1 MIKIG
6 DFSKISHVTVK
17 TLRYYDELGLLKPV
31 QVDPSTGYRYYAA
44 AQFSQLQRIL
54 ALKDL
59 GLSLQLVARLLESD
73 LTASQMVG
81 ILRRRK
87 VELRQEVSRQQATL
101 DRIEAR
107 LKEFEQENTMTTI
120 DVTIKSIPA
129 CWIASV
135 RGVVPT
141 YPEQGELWDQL
152 HTAMQKARN
161 EITPPC
167 FCIDHDSEHKERDH
181 DLEVCYFIPDAIGEK
196 LGEGPLASTQAQ
208 IRRLPAE
215 ESMASLVHH
224 GPYNG
229 LTRAYQEMLRW
240 LDVNG
245 YQITGPNREI
255 YIYSGN
261 GPVRQD
267 DPSYVSEIQFPVKKL

>member
-31 QVDPSTGYRYYAA
+31 YADPMTGYRYYAA
-44 AQFSQLQRIL
+44 AQLSQLQRIL

-59 GLSLQLVARLLESD
+59 GLSLQQIGMLLESS
-73 LTASQMVG
+73 LTADQMVG
-81 ILRRRK
+81 MLRRRQ
-87 VELRQEVSRQQATL
+87 VELRQEVSHQQATL
-101 DRIEAR
+101 ARIEAR
-107 LKEFEQENTMTTI
+107 LREFEQENTMTTL

-141 YPEQGELWDQL
+141 YPEQGRLWDQL
-152 HTAMQKARN
+152 YTAMRQAHI

-167 FCIDHDSEHKERDH
+167 FCMDHDSEYQESDH
-181 DLEVCYFIPDAIGEK
+181 DLEVCYFIPDAVGET
-196 LGEGPLASTQAQ
+196 LGEGALEHTQAL

-215 ESMASLVHH
+215 PNMASLVHH

-229 LTRAYQEMLRW
+229 LTQAYREMLHW
-240 LDVNG
+240 LDANG
-245 YQITGPNREI
+245 YQITGSNREI
-255 YIYSGN
+255 YIYSGE
-261 GPVRQD
+261 GEVRQD

>member
-17 TLRYYDELGLLKPV
+17 TLRYYDEMSLLKPV
-31 QVDPSTGYRYYAA
+31 QVDPMTGYRYYAA
-44 AQFSQLQRIL
+44 AQLSQLQRIL

-59 GLSLQLVARLLESD
+59 GLSLQQIALLLEGD
-73 LTASQMVG
+73 LTAGQMAG
-81 ILRRRK
+81 MLRRRQ
-87 VELRQEVSRQQATL
+87 VELRQEVNRQQATL

-135 RGVVPT
+135 RGMVPT
-141 YPEQGELWDQL
+141 YPKQGKLWDQL
-152 HTAMQKARN
+152 HTAMRTARL

-167 FCIDHDSEHKERDH
+167 FCLDHDSEYKERDH
-181 DLEVCYFIPDAIGEK
+181 DLEVCYFIPDSIGEE
-196 LGEGPLASTQAQ
+196 LGEGVIDHSKAV

-224 GPYNG
+224 GPYNS
-229 LTRAYQEMLRW
+229 LTQAYQEMLRW
-240 LDVNG
+240 LDASG

-255 YIYSGN
+255 YIYSGD
-261 GPVRQD
+261 GPLRQD
-267 DPSYVSEIQFPVKKL
+267 DPTYISEIQFPVKML